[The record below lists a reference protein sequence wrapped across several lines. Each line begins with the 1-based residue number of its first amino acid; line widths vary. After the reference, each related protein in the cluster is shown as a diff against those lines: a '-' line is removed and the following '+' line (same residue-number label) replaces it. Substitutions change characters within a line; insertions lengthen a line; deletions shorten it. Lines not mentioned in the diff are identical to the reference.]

1 MRQPLCISVSL
12 VFLTTP
18 SVRAYADA
26 NGAAAAQEPPDDPVV
41 RAMHDELDRSAAQ
54 LALPDAAKPY
64 CISLRLDEQTSAN
77 VSASF
82 GALTRKQAGRARYLR
97 AMVRVGD
104 YALDNTN
111 SAAASSFSPAG
122 IEMLPIEDDYDAVR
136 HDIWHATDLA
146 YKQAAADYA
155 NKVAARKA
163 QNQSADDAADFSR
176 ESPSR
181 FVRRRAAQALDLE
194 GDASLVKG
202 LSTIAKEFSEIQ
214 ASEVA
219 MTVTNDRRVLMTSEG
234 TFADE
239 DSAVT
244 MLTATLRTQA
254 PDGMPLNRVVSY
266 SATSTRGLPAQD
278 VLEQE
283 IRRAAQELSDERL
296 APEAEDYVG
305 PVLFEGAAAATLVR
319 DVIAPQLSGAPAPK
333 SDASSPMAQVTGS
346 ETEWASKIGQR
357 VMAAGLRV
365 VDNPTIEDFG
375 SLPLIGAYAA
385 DDEGMPAQKVTLIEN
400 GLFERFVMSRSPRK
414 GFDHSNGHGRGASW
428 GPIKASIS
436 NLIVSSDRGL
446 SAAKLRQRLLAEV
459 GATGQRYGLV
469 VRLLDDPMATGD
481 YAAMFRRARGDSVP
495 PPAQLVRVTVDGK
508 EEPLRGGTFGPLP
521 LRAFE
526 EIIAVG
532 NDPAV
537 ASSILGSS
545 SSVVCPALLFRRVE
559 IKKPTGPQRKP
570 PLLRH
575 PYFAVKAP

>member
-1 MRQPLCISVSL
+1 MRQPLCIAGSL
-12 VFLTTP
+12 FLLATP
-18 SVRAYADA
+18 VVGAYADA
-26 NGAAAAQEPPDDPVV
+26 DGAAAAQEASDDPVV

-64 CISLRLDEQTSAN
+64 CISLRLDEQTSVN

-97 AMVRVGD
+97 AAVRVGD

-111 SAAASSFSPAG
+111 SAAASSFAPAG

-155 NKVAARKA
+155 NKVAARKT
-163 QNQSADDAADFSR
+163 QNQSADDTGDFSR

-181 FVRRRAAQALDLE
+181 IVRRRPAQALDLE

-202 LSTIAKEFSEIQ
+202 LSTIPKEFSEIQ

-266 SATSTRGLPAQD
+266 SATSTSGLPAKD
-278 VLEQE
+278 VLERE

-296 APEAEDYVG
+296 APEAEDYAG
-305 PVLFEGAAAATLVR
+305 PVLFEGPAAATLVR
-319 DVIAPQLSGAPAPK
+319 DRIAPELSGAPAPK
-333 SDASSPMAQVTGS
+333 SDASSPMTQVIGS
-346 ETEWASKIGQR
+346 ETEWGSKIGQR

-365 VDNPTIEDFG
+365 VDNPTIEHFG
-375 SLPLIGAYAA
+375 DLALIGAYAA
-385 DDEGMPAQKVTLIEN
+385 DDEGMAAQKVTLIEN
-400 GLFERFVMSRSPRK
+400 GLLEQFVMS
-414 GFDHSNGHGRGASW
+414 G
-428 GPIKASIS
+428 
-436 NLIVSSDRGL
+436 DRGL
-446 SAAKLRQRLLAEV
+446 SAEELRQRLLAEV
-459 GATGQRYGLV
+459 RATGQRYGLV

-481 YAAMFRRARGDSVP
+481 YTALFRRARGDSVP

-508 EEPLRGGTFGPLP
+508 EKPLRGGTFGQLP

-545 SSVVCPALLFRRVE
+545 SSVVCPSLLFRRVE
-559 IKKPTGPQRKP
+559 IKKPAGPQRKP